1 MKYYELD
8 AEEKNLLK
16 SYEQG
21 EFLSVK
27 KVKAQR
33 TKYQKYSQLTLS
45 KTRNINI
52 RIPEKDLLKIKAL
65 AAEQG
70 IPYQTLLSSLI
81 HRYSAAKVLK

>member
-8 AEEKNLLK
+8 KDEKNLLK

-27 KVKAQR
+27 KVKAQKI
-33 TKYQKYSQLTLS
+33 KYQKYSQLTLS

-81 HRYSAAKVLK
+81 HQYSREKVLK